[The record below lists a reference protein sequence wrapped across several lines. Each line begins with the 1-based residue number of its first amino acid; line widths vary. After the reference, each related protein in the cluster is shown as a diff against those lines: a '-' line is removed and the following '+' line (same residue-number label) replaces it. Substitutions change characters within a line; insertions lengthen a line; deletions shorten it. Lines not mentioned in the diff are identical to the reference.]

1 MKSVYFEKWSIPHE
15 EKSRKGGGMQVPSR
29 RRGRDE
35 GNNEEFD
42 RQKDRKHR
50 RRSERQARKK
60 ARIAAHEQWVEQRRS
75 MKQNA
80 CEEREKKQHERK
92 RTQLNLLLST
102 NASAALPRRVKAV
115 VKSTKAT
122 SNHSRAL
129 ASLDDEN
136 TCPSSKTPAS
146 SKESVPL
153 YEEERPSMMFAGATP
168 STRAAA
174 TSTTVISDS
183 AVEPTLA
190 KYTPPTLRRKLE
202 EETTTKLDERTRRII
217 NKLTVRNV
225 VELTRETSDLF
236 GGAVEGATRASVL
249 HSLLQHINRMC
260 MLDTGP
266 LTPIVSLPFAGLIR
280 GLQLLHGNVV
290 GAELIEGLCLALQ
303 ERLNEK
309 SETSA
314 SNGAMVLAHLYLLN
328 AVDSLLASS
337 FLCSTLRIGV
347 HGDVCAVAC
356 ALTFLRA
363 CGEKL
368 LKEAPGQMEQALTEA
383 KASYKIQ
390 EQSSIRRGTL
400 LSYITDILTG
410 HTRSAKRTVDE
421 EKAPVESLL
430 RDMAALL
437 PGGGVVGSKRVFH
450 RIMSTTSV
458 LTGLT
463 WAQLMR
469 SDKPPRWFT
478 AAAWESVD
486 CSDDFNMLPKT
497 STETLSSAA
506 YEGESMDDEE
516 DEAELKA
523 ERIRQLRQQEKAIS
537 GQRLNTENKREVF
550 QVCANSSDD
559 LEGFTLLMHRDPSFS
574 RLHDTLAV
582 LLQCAY
588 QEKVYNP
595 YYAQVIQRFCSAKE
609 SCKNTLQFALWDM
622 FKAIRVESVDI
633 MGYVNL
639 SCLLT
644 HLIEVGVFTLAV
656 LRGLDLDST
665 NRTIGLFTR
674 VLLLRLI
681 LQLPPARL
689 AEVFFGG
696 DGFRAHDVKIDTSV
710 LRSHLAKI
718 VERYFVD
725 ERESGKWIPHFYDVV
740 ARGTPFDVQRQD
752 RHEVGGNGERAVDEE
767 AQLQLFIKRIR
778 VVFKALKRGIS

>member
-1 MKSVYFEKWSIPHE
+1 
-15 EKSRKGGGMQVPSR
+15 MQVPSR
-29 RRGRDE
+29 RRSRDE
-35 GNNEEFD
+35 GNDEEFD
-42 RQKDRKHR
+42 RQKDRKQR

-60 ARIAAHEQWVEQRRS
+60 ARIEAHEQWVEQRRS

-80 CEEREKKQHERK
+80 YEEREEKQHDRK
-92 RTQLNLLLST
+92 RAQLNRLPST

-115 VKSTKAT
+115 ARSTKIT
-122 SNHSRAL
+122 NNHSGAIG
-129 ASLDDEN
+129 SLDDEN
-136 TCPSSKTPAS
+136 TCSSSKTPAS
-146 SKESVPL
+146 SKEHVPL
-153 YEEERPSMMFAGATP
+153 YEEEQPSMMLAGATL
-168 STRAAA
+168 STRAAD
-174 TSTTVISDS
+174 TSTIVISDS
-183 AVEPTLA
+183 AMEPTLA
-190 KYTPPTLRRKLE
+190 KYTPPTLRRKLT
-202 EETTTKLDERTRRII
+202 EETITGLDERTRRIV

-266 LTPIVSLPFAGLIR
+266 LTPIVSLPLAGLIR

-303 ERLNEK
+303 ERLNDN

-314 SNGAMVLAHLYLLN
+314 SNGAMVFAHLYLLN

-337 FLCSTLRIGV
+337 FLCSTLRIEGQR
-347 HGDVCAVAC
+347 GVCAVAC

-383 KASYKIQ
+383 RASYKSQ
-390 EQSSIRRGTL
+390 EQSSVRHSTL
-400 LSYITDILTG
+400 LSYIADILTG

-430 RDMAALL
+430 RDMATLL
-437 PGGGVVGSKRVFH
+437 PGGGVSGSKRVFH
-450 RIMSTTSV
+450 RVMSTTSV

-463 WAQLMR
+463 WAQMMR

-486 CSDDFNMLPKT
+486 GDVSDNFKMLPRT
-497 STETLSSAA
+497 STEALSSTTS
-506 YEGESMDDEE
+506 EGKSTDDEE

-537 GQRLNTENKREVF
+537 GQRFNTENKREVF

-633 MGYVNL
+633 IGYVNL

-656 LRGLDLDST
+656 LRGLDLDGT

-681 LQLPPARL
+681 LQLPPVRL

-696 DGFRAHDVKIDTSV
+696 DGFRAHDVKIDTRV
-710 LRSHLAKI
+710 LRSNLAEI

-740 ARGTPFDVQRQD
+740 ARGTSFDVQRQD
-752 RHEVGGNGERAVDEE
+752 RHKVGGNGERAVDDE
-767 AQLQLFIKRIR
+767 AQLQLFIKRIH